1 MAHMGP
7 GADKAEHCALR
18 IHDVVLYGVF
28 MLSFVRRFWV
38 FHPALLSSP

>member
-7 GADKAEHCALR
+7 GADKAELLR

-38 FHPALLSSP
+38 FHPVLLSSP